1 MTIPLAT
8 AHLVRQGYRA
18 WLHECSLEPDD
29 KAAELFAQLMT
40 DNDRQRYESLR
51 RDEVERVIKELD

>member
-18 WLHECSLEPDD
+18 WLHECGLEPDE
-29 KAAELFAQLMT
+29 KAAELFARLMT
-40 DNDRQRYESLR
+40 DNGRQRYESLR
-51 RDEVERVIKELD
+51 RDEVERALRELD